1 MSLRL
6 LDTYRYSVHSLKRT
20 IPSASTIKNFRLFCA
35 AAWLQRSYNKDFVFK
50 QCKELRNGIYPSFFK
65 TPNSNL
71 RSVLWNSPP
80 ENVFVVTKPEDSF
93 VVEAA
98 LQFMQHT
105 CTRYSNVN
113 IIINDQLAKEVREL
127 IASKRKD
134 KDDTYEKILS
144 EGSVY
149 TGSMTD
155 IVQKTDLI
163 VTLGGDGTILRAL
176 SGFLNLDVP
185 PVLSFAMG
193 TLGFLLPFD
202 FCKFP
207 EVFDEVYW
215 SRAKAMNR
223 RRLECTWTT
232 QFDRIPDKEHVRRL
246 SQSHNSFGLHAVNEI
261 SLHRGSQTHLLS
273 LDIFIDGEFLT
284 TATGDGIILATPTG
298 STAYSLSAGGSIAH
312 PLVPCIILT
321 PISPM
326 SLSFR
331 PLILPA
337 TSQVTIRLSENNRN
351 NSIELSVDGLPQSDL
366 APGDLVSARCE
377 SPVESTE
384 HNEPNPYSTLA
395 SHLNRTK
402 PSYQFSS
409 PPVRPP
415 ALPPHLKGIWCI
427 ARGEHDWT
435 KDINELL
442 GFNAS
447 FKALKR

>member
-1 MSLRL
+1 MF
-6 LDTYRYSVHSLKRT
+6 
-20 IPSASTIKNFRLFCA
+20 SASRSRQVRLFSA
-35 AAWLQRSYNKDFVFK
+35 AAWLQRSHNEDIVFK
-50 QCKELRNGIYPSFFK
+50 QCKELRNGMYPSFFK
-65 TPNSNL
+65 SPNSKL
-71 RSVLWNSPP
+71 RSVVWNSPP
-80 ENVFVVTKPEDSF
+80 ENVFVVTKPQDTF

-105 CTRYSNVN
+105 CAHYSNVN
-113 IIINDQLAKEVREL
+113 IIVNDQLAKEMREF
-127 IASKRKD
+127 ISKKKKD
-134 KDDTYEKILS
+134 QDNTYEKILS
-144 EGSVY
+144 EGNIY
-149 TGSMTD
+149 TGTMMD
-155 IVQKTDLI
+155 IVRKTDLI

-215 SRAKAMNR
+215 SRSKAMNR
-223 RRLECTWTT
+223 KRLECTWTT
-232 QFDRIPDKEHVRRL
+232 QFDRMPDKKHAGRL
-246 SQSHNSFGLHAVNEI
+246 SKSHNAFGLHAVNEI

-337 TSQVTIRLSENNRN
+337 TSEVTIRLSENNRN
-351 NSIELSVDGLPQSDL
+351 NSTELSVDGFPQSDL

-377 SPVESTE
+377 SPMESTKL
-384 HNEPNPYSTLA
+384 NEPNHYFTLA
-395 SHLNRTK
+395 NHLDRSK
-402 PSYQFSS
+402 PAYQFSS
-409 PPVRPP
+409 PPVRPL